1 MSEVLKIEE
10 LEELE
15 PALPPI
21 MNDAEADEAVQKIAE
36 AEEKIKRMK
45 EWFDRQM
52 QSITEIAN
60 AEIDYETTRLRTY
73 FDGVPHNKTKT
84 QESYMLPS
92 GKLVL
97 KDQDP
102 DYDRDDEKVIKALE
116 EKGLNKYVKVKK
128 SLDWAGLK
136 KNGSTLD
143 GAFFLEG
150 GIQVPGIKVIDR
162 ERKFMISK

>member
-1 MSEVLKIEE
+1 MSEALRIED

-21 MNDAEADEAVQKIAE
+21 VDIEEADEVYKKVVEADLRVQ
-36 AEEKIKRMK
+36 RMK
-45 EWFDRQM
+45 EWFDNQF
-52 QSITEIAN
+52 QLTKNKAEAEKEIHMA
-60 AEIDYETTRLRTY
+60 RLRVF
-73 FDGVPHNKTKT
+73 FDGAPHNVTKT
-84 QESYMLPS
+84 QETVDLPS

-102 DYDRDDEKVIKALE
+102 DYDRDDEKVIKALK
-116 EKGLNKYVKVKK
+116 EKGLNKFVKVKE

-136 KNGSTLD
+136 KIGSSLD
-143 GAFFLEG
+143 GAFFVEG
-150 GIQVPGIKVIDR
+150 GIQIPGIKVVDR